1 MSILGPS
8 SLSQRDVQIGAPRGA
23 RFGPPGTDDEIVAR
37 AGQVKNAVLA
47 MRGKL
52 TDAVAKNERLESEVL
67 IKTQQVNQLNAMQT
81 QLEEQREALEDEMR
95 VTQRK
100 LAKAELDLQG
110 RDEVIRVG
118 IEGDSRNAT
127 EKRMLRDKLA
137 QEKMLTQE
145 NLNRVR
151 ALETELE
158 TARGLLD
165 VSEDMQVQLVD
176 RIVEFEGEIEKLKHF
191 EALATELNRE
201 KAVLETDMRY
211 KQNEIDK
218 LQNEVRPELQARLRA
233 AEEALRT
240 LQSENDD
247 LRLRAHA
254 AVSQQEQARMIAM
267 QKESEAKQDRY
278 MQQMKDW
285 SQDMILENVVPD
297 DAASRTQQAAVDKAL
312 RFVYSSRPILE
323 KVMIPSDIGHD
334 IFTEH
339 VWKQLAD
346 RLGVAN
352 ATRNDDEA
360 CIVDPVELECVDNP
374 AYRMNS
380 MVYNKNTLDG
390 IRKTTKKDPMTRETI
405 SDAAW
410 ASLNDSDETVNSL
423 AQATSEIAQRIAE
436 MKIRPNPDK
445 VRFNYDFNILLQDTL
460 GLNKRIRESFE
471 HRLFDQNVMDILL
484 KNAKKIEQLIQD
496 FKRQHLASVAA
507 EEVAARATTEINS
520 ADLRFSAVLGDEP
533 LQAAEVATAR
543 ALSFYEPDAAVFLRK
558 AQSSADRAS
567 EDPELLLKALGE
579 EVGFSQD
586 RPTAALLIFRSLLH
600 WRSFEAARTN
610 LFDRIIH
617 TMGAAIERNAEN
629 NAALAYWLSNTTTL
643 LYLLQRTLRVQTRPP
658 DQTARSPFDSIRDR
672 ITEKTLS
679 ARPQTTSQSLYDRVL
694 ARRNERSALATDPPA
709 PLREGIRGV
718 LQVEPKYPAL
728 LFKQQLT
735 AFVEKIYSLLRD
747 NVKKEITPQL
757 SACIQASRAGSATG
771 GAVIL
776 SKHWRDLLGALDAFF
791 DTMRANYV
799 SQFVVRKFFTQIFTF
814 INVQL
819 FNSLLLRRECCS
831 FTNGKY
837 VKMGLAELENW
848 VFHAGEALAGSTWDE
863 LRYIRQAIQ
872 LLVTL
877 DKNKL
882 TLAQITT
889 DICPALSIQQKYRIS
904 TMYFDDKYG
913 TNTFS
918 QDVLIA
924 MKKQKAYE
932 ETAANGGV
940 QYNTSFLLDDDNFIP
955 FTVEEMTGA
964 MPVIKISDVQIPT
977 ALENL
982 PQFAFLQG

>member
-8 SLSQRDVQIGAPRGA
+8 SLSQRDVQFGAPRGA

-37 AGQVKNAVLA
+37 AGQVKHAVLA

-67 IKTQQVNQLNAMQT
+67 SKTQQVEQLNAMQT

-100 LAKAELDLQG
+100 LAKAERDLQG
-110 RDEVIRVG
+110 RDEVIRAG
-118 IEGDSRNAT
+118 IERDSRNAT

-247 LRLRAHA
+247 LRLRAQA

-360 CIVDPVELECVDNP
+360 CIVDPVELECVNNP

-380 MVYNKNTLDG
+380 MAYNKNTLDG
-390 IRKTTKKDPMTRETI
+390 IRKTTKKDPMTRETV
-405 SDAAW
+405 SDSAW
-410 ASLNDSDETVNSL
+410 QVLNNPDSVNHIKNHETHTLPTLEIEHVDSDS
-423 AQATSEIAQRIAE
+423 
-436 MKIRPNPDK
+436 
-445 VRFNYDFNILLQDTL
+445 
-460 GLNKRIRESFE
+460 
-471 HRLFDQNVMDILL
+471 DIF
-484 KNAKKIEQLIQD
+484 I
-496 FKRQHLASVAA
+496 RQHLANLQSFDAAFNEFKITHHEALQTVKNTMSDYNINSIAFDGKTLATSYVNTAKLWDANTGELKHTCVGHNDVVTTLCISSDGSAIFTGSFDKTAKMWDAFTGALLNTFNGHTACVNSVACNTDG
-507 EEVAARATTEINS
+507 TTIVTGSEDGMAILW
-520 ADLRFSAVLGDEP
+520 D
-533 LQAAEVATAR
+533 VATGEQKMTIEIDGSWGNWVDFVSFNHDGTKFATCSGCKIQVWDAVSGVLKTYFSIVSNASVSYMAFSPDGR
-543 ALSFYEPDAAVFLRK
+543 SMVTGSECKVSIWELSSGRETIIQDSFINKVTSVDWSKNGRTIAIGHENGSVDIWNVATETINDTLEIDFYNSIFVAFSPDGR
-558 AQSSADRAS
+558 
-567 EDPELLLKALGE
+567 
-579 EVGFSQD
+579 
-586 RPTAALLIFRSLLH
+586 
-600 WRSFEAARTN
+600 
-610 LFDRIIH
+610 
-617 TMGAAIERNAEN
+617 
-629 NAALAYWLSNTTTL
+629 
-643 LYLLQRTLRVQTRPP
+643 
-658 DQTARSPFDSIRDR
+658 
-672 ITEKTLS
+672 
-679 ARPQTTSQSLYDRVL
+679 
-694 ARRNERSALATDPPA
+694 ALATVAQSGKVKVFDMD
-709 PLREGIRGV
+709 
-718 LQVEPKYPAL
+718 
-728 LFKQQLT
+728 FKMN
-735 AFVEKIYSLLRD
+735 ADGSVK
-747 NVKKEITPQL
+747 NVK
-757 SACIQASRAGSATG
+757 
-771 GAVIL
+771 
-776 SKHWRDLLGALDAFF
+776 
-791 DTMRANYV
+791 
-799 SQFVVRKFFTQIFTF
+799 
-814 INVQL
+814 
-819 FNSLLLRRECCS
+819 
-831 FTNGKY
+831 
-837 VKMGLAELENW
+837 
-848 VFHAGEALAGSTWDE
+848 
-863 LRYIRQAIQ
+863 
-872 LLVTL
+872 
-877 DKNKL
+877 
-882 TLAQITT
+882 
-889 DICPALSIQQKYRIS
+889 
-904 TMYFDDKYG
+904 
-913 TNTFS
+913 
-918 QDVLIA
+918 
-924 MKKQKAYE
+924 
-932 ETAANGGV
+932 
-940 QYNTSFLLDDDNFIP
+940 
-955 FTVEEMTGA
+955 
-964 MPVIKISDVQIPT
+964 
-977 ALENL
+977 NL
-982 PQFAFLQG
+982 WIED